1 MFNGANMCAKN
12 VNYCTGL
19 DKIFTLF
26 FLSPHDNGSCMVFD
40 GIGKQRNTLT
50 RFFYK
55 LHP

>member
-1 MFNGANMCAKN
+1 MCAKN